1 MLYFCLNL
9 KYHELSDIPIIIQ
22 IPEEEKLSFDK
33 FIISQ
38 RGKYIRSSQQI
49 VDEIFLR
56 RPDLQNNIIET
67 KMVSDII
74 KSLRTEVWDEFL
86 KDEVNFNAAVM
97 KDLYKILKTP
107 KILLD
112 VLIENSIVSKE
123 GEDLKISVKELC
135 GEYAGRVFPYLYALS
150 LSNTQSRRARA
161 GKTFEAIIYKLYNL
175 LDYEFDS
182 QNKIG
187 RQIFSEVGLGKKV
200 DSVLPSIEKFNQ
212 RRNKTIIGTMKT
224 SLRERWQEVAEEI
237 ERTKIPEIH
246 LLTVDEEISASKAEE
261 MSKHNIVIVAYSW
274 IANGNK
280 LAKAKNIVSFEEYFF
295 EEIPTIIE
303 FWRK

>member
-1 MLYFCLNL
+1 M
-9 KYHELSDIPIIIQ
+9 SDIPIIIQ